1 MEWRSGIIL
10 ARALLRPPRGGR
22 RGPTAPPAPTAQTRP
37 LRHHQAAGFST
48 LLWAVVLLPPGPL
61 LGADDDGHRLAPTE
75 RRAAERRAGQGPRAC
90 PNPHHNCVYDDDYDR
105 YSHDYVYYDMSSG
118 TRCSPS
124 SCGKR
129 TARALPDPYHWE
141 KMTMGTTRTD
151 RTGAGA
157 TPTYAPPAPT
167 PTTTASAT
175 TTSTSTTTASTTTAS
190 TTTTT
195 DSTSRRDRPRPI
207 RSTSECL
214 PDVLPPRY
222 TLDAPL
228 HEPSWR
234 LTALTAAGPLRRP
247 AASAWLA
254 GWLAPRG
261 GLAGWLA
268 GSLAAVLHL
277 AAGSPSDRPLEQAR
291 AEDIDTG
298 PPTRSASTASGWA
311 PGLTSLGPGHLDLHL
326 HDSPRLHG
334 GLGTA
339 TILRRTAPDPDD
351 PRPPTPLLILT
362 PPDSDGRG
370 TAPMLRR
377 TAPTLMTHGP

>member
-1 MEWRSGIIL
+1 MGTDL
-10 ARALLRPPRGGR
+10 HRPKGAQPRGA
-22 RGPTAPPAPTAQTRP
+22 RGKVLGPAPTPTTTA
-37 LRHHQAAGFST
+37 ST
-48 LLWAVVLLPPGPL
+48 TTTTTATATTTSTTTP
-61 LGADDDGHRLAPTE
+61 
-75 RRAAERRAGQGPRAC
+75 
-90 PNPHHNCVYDDDYDR
+90 
-105 YSHDYVYYDMSSG
+105 SG

-298 PPTRSASTASGWA
+298 PPTRSASTASGWT

-339 TILRRTAPDPDD
+339 TILRLTAPDPDD

-362 PPDSDGRG
+362 PPDPGGLG

-377 TAPTLMTHGP
+377 TAPDPDDPRPPTPLLIPTDRPCPAPTPRPRPWA